1 MVKYELYDSI
11 FEPICVINNDNE
23 IIYYNHFFASF
34 FKKSPRVLKKSPKLS
49 SLFTGFD
56 IEHFLED
63 IHDVKVGPEVEI
75 FLDDQTFYHVVI
87 KVIESENNEKVICF
101 NDISIEKNLYT
112 KYRFQI
118 EELKQIHN
126 QIIQADKLSTIGEI
140 TATISHEISN
150 PLTIASGNIELISV
164 LLAGE
169 ELKEQSIINESINDT
184 RESIDRITK
193 IVKGL
198 KSFLHN
204 KDSDKKF
211 MSLED
216 IIEKSLT
223 LLKLPIEQ
231 NQIELDFSPSTSS
244 IVKVNPIEIE
254 QVIINLITNAI
265 HALTEAQTASPKIA
279 ITISSNDVC
288 YLLTIKDNGP
298 GIPKENQDKIFDS
311 FFTTKEV
318 GEGTG
323 LGLSI
328 SSKIIDSYSGSL
340 ELIDSKSGC
349 EFQITLPK
357 METTTF
363 TDSELSTNHDFKK
376 VLVIDNEPKILNLF
390 TNFFAQ
396 GPITLIFASNAVE
409 AKRILDGT
417 DVDAI
422 ITDYDMPKVNGVE
435 FAKDIID
442 LGIEVPTY
450 IMSGIADRAKIE
462 KNNEVKGFIE
472 KPFNKEDILNM
483 LGIKNEEQG

>member
-1 MVKYELYDSI
+1 MAKYELYDSI

-23 IIYYNHFFASF
+23 IVYYNHFFASF

-49 SLFTGFD
+49 TLFTGFD
-56 IEHFLED
+56 IEDFLED
-63 IHDVKVGPEVEI
+63 MNDVKVGPEVEI
-75 FLDDQTFYHVVI
+75 FLEDQTFYHVII
-87 KVIESENNEKVICF
+87 KAIESDNNEKVICF

-112 KYRFQI
+112 KYRYQI

-169 ELKEQSIINESINDT
+169 ELKENDIIHESISDT

-204 KDSDKKF
+204 RESDKKF
-211 MSLED
+211 ITLED
-216 IIEKSLT
+216 IINKSLT
-223 LLKLPIEQ
+223 LLKLPLEQ
-231 NQIELDFSPSTSS
+231 NQISLDFNVNTSS

-254 QVIINLITNAI
+254 QVIINLVTNAI
-265 HALTEAQTASPKIA
+265 HALGEVNTKDPKISLS
-279 ITISSNDVC
+279 ISSNDVC
-288 YLLTIKDNGP
+288 YIITVKDNGR
-298 GIPKENQDKIFDS
+298 GIPEENRGKIFDS

-340 ELIDSKSGC
+340 ELIDTKTGC

-363 TDSELSTNHDFKK
+363 TDSELSVNHSFQK
-376 VLVIDNEPKILNLF
+376 VLIIDNEPKILNLF
-390 TNFFAQ
+390 TNFFAK
-396 GPITLIFASNAVE
+396 GPITLIFASSAIE
-409 AKRILDGT
+409 AKRILEGT

-422 ITDYDMPKVNGVE
+422 ITDYDMPNMNGVE
-435 FAKDIID
+435 FAKDIIKNG
-442 LGIEVPTY
+442 LNTPTFV
-450 IMSGIADRAKIE
+450 MSGVADKSKFDNHKEI
-462 KNNEVKGFIE
+462 KGFIE
-472 KPFNKEDILNM
+472 KPFNREDILNM
-483 LGIKNEEQG
+483 LGIKNEEQD